1 MRPSCLPQSTL
12 LAPRPARTEGETNLI
27 AVVTSNSKGGIAQF
41 AATLCAS
48 LRRAGVEVCEYVPH
62 DSAFAVGEAQ
72 RLSPVRQTDV
82 FAGRK
87 PLRRCAKQVA
97 EGGPDAVIFADTAL
111 VSVALALAIAKAVP
125 TYIVIHDAQPHPT
138 SSKSLKARLVQ
149 SKANRL
155 MTSAV
160 SAAQSLIFL
169 SDNTRSLFYEERPCA
184 VPSITIKLCAHPV
197 DCEPTMPPELGPGDR
212 GYALFFGRIDKY
224 KGIETLLRV
233 YSKGS
238 GRLPRLVLAGSGRL
252 SPEEERL
259 LGECDNV
266 RLINRFIGDAEM
278 NWLFINSK
286 VIVLPYIEAS
296 QSGVLP
302 MAYHFGK
309 PVVVSD
315 LPGLVEFVDVGETG
329 FVFSNEA
336 GLETALSNVVAVDGW
351 TEKVRAYERENL
363 DWDTNIR
370 KLLAKME
377 ISGTAMADKDVGV
390 GVSRDL

>member
-1 MRPSCLPQSTL
+1 M
-12 LAPRPARTEGETNLI
+12 I
-27 AVVTSNSKGGIAQF
+27 AVVTSNSNGGIAQF

-48 LRRAGVEVCEYVPH
+48 LRRAGVEVREYVPH
-62 DSAFAVGEAQ
+62 DSAFAAGEAR
-72 RLSPVRQTDV
+72 RLPPVRQTDV
-82 FAGRK
+82 FTEGKA
-87 PLRRCAKQVA
+87 LRRCAEQVV
-97 EGGPDAVIFADTAL
+97 EGAPDAVVFADTAL
-111 VSVALALAIAKAVP
+111 VSVALASSVAKAVP
-125 TYIVIHDAQPHPT
+125 MYIVIHDAQPHPT

-149 SKANRL
+149 RKVDRL

-160 SAAQSLIFL
+160 GAAESLIFL
-169 SDNTRSLFYEERPCA
+169 SDNTRSLFYGGRPCA

-197 DCEPTMPPELGPGDR
+197 VCEPVMPPELGPGDR

-233 YSKGS
+233 YSKRS
-238 GRLPRLVLAGSGRL
+238 EELPRLVVAGSGRL
-252 SPEEERL
+252 SPEEEL
-259 LGECDNV
+259 LFGECDNV

-315 LPGLVEFVDVGETG
+315 LPGLVEFVDEGETG
-329 FVFSNEA
+329 YVFSGED
-336 GLETALSNVVAVDGW
+336 GLANALVKISSGGDWAA
-351 TEKVRAYERENL
+351 KVRAYERGNL
-363 DWDTNIR
+363 DWDANVR
-370 KLLAKME
+370 KLLAEMDLR
-377 ISGTAMADKDVGV
+377 GTKV
-390 GVSRDL
+390 VSKGTDS

>member
-1 MRPSCLPQSTL
+1 M
-12 LAPRPARTEGETNLI
+12 I

-48 LRRAGVEVCEYVPH
+48 LRRAGVEVREYVPY
-62 DSAFAVGEAQ
+62 DSAFAAGEAQ

-87 PLRRCAKQVA
+87 PLRRCAKQVV

-111 VSVALALAIAKAVP
+111 VSAALASEIAKAVP

-149 SKANRL
+149 SKVDRL

-160 SAAQSLIFL
+160 SAAQSLVFL
-169 SDNTRSLFYEERPCA
+169 SDNTCSLFYEGHPCA

-197 DCEPTMPPELGPGDR
+197 ECEPAMPPELGAGDR

-233 YSKGS
+233 YSKRS
-238 GRLPRLVLAGSGRL
+238 GRLPRLVVAGSGRL
-252 SPEEERL
+252 SPEEEWL

-266 RLINRFIGDAEM
+266 RMINRFIGDDEM

-315 LPGLVEFVDVGETG
+315 LPGLAEFVDEGETG

-363 DWDTNIR
+363 DWDTNIK

-377 ISGTAMADKDVGV
+377 ISGTAMADKDDGV